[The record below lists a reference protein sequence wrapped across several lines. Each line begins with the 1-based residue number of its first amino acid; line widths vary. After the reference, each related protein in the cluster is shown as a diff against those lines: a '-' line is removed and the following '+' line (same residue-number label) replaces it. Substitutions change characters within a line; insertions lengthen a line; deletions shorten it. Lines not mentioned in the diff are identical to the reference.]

1 LDSGEWDRPIKVADA
16 DMADYDAMVLAGGPG
31 TDLDLTNNTAIHCL
45 IREAIAQ
52 DKLVA
57 AMCFAVGCLAFT
69 RDPDNVY
76 RSVIWGKRMTAHPRA
91 WDFTADLT
99 YDLYQATPDNPGT
112 NVITPGFLLPIQDV
126 MTDAVGPQDDVHSD
140 PATSRENPCVVF
152 DWPFITTTSVESSLA
167 YGNKIVE
174 VLASR

>member
-1 LDSGEWDRPIKVADA
+1 
-16 DMADYDAMVLAGGPG
+16 VLAGGPG
-31 TDLDLTNNTAIHCL
+31 TDLDLTNNTAIHRL
-45 IREAIAQ
+45 IRDAIVQ

-69 RDPDNVY
+69 RDPDNGY
-76 RSVIWGKRMTAHPRA
+76 RSVIWGKRVTAHPRA

-112 NVITPGFLLPIQDV
+112 DVITPGFLLPIQDV
-126 MTDAVGPQDDVHSD
+126 MTDAVGPQGDVHSD

-152 DWPFITTTSVESSLA
+152 DWPFITATSVESSIA